1 MIMDVEGTGFSR
13 LRPTPLDDAA
23 RRAVKIAGTI
33 SALLTALA
41 GSGIAVLTAEQADAL
56 TALVGAT
63 PGLIALAGAAMA
75 AFGTAAQAKP
85 DVTPVD
91 DPRDNQGNMLV
102 PGTRRS

>member
-1 MIMDVEGTGFSR
+1 MGLREDGFAR

-56 TALVGAT
+56 TALVGAA

-75 AFGTAAQAKP
+75 AFGTAAVAKP
-85 DVTPVD
+85 DVTPVE
-91 DPRDNQGNMLV
+91 DPMDNQGNHLV
-102 PGTRRS
+102 PGPRRS

>member
-1 MIMDVEGTGFSR
+1 MRSEQ
-13 LRPTPLDDAA
+13 RPTPLDDAA
-23 RRAVKIAGTI
+23 RRAVKIAGTV

-41 GSGIAVLTAEQADAL
+41 GAGISLLTVEQADAL

-75 AFGTAAQAKP
+75 AFGTAATAKP

-91 DPRDNQGNMLV
+91 DPRDNQGNHLV
-102 PGTRRS
+102 PGHRAA